1 MKKNLTERNF
11 QGGGIKFING
21 AARMRMKIFRI
32 LEKSRKIISRGFL
45 DYFFIPT
52 KFRSSELINS
62 ASYFFPKQKHTFW
75 NLRPGSPLSIATV
88 DRGEGTKD
96 FDSTR
101 HNIADIE
108 L

>member
-1 MKKNLTERNF
+1 
-11 QGGGIKFING
+11 
-21 AARMRMKIFRI
+21 MKIFRI

-75 NLRPGSPLSIATV
+75 NLRPGSPLYSDEESV